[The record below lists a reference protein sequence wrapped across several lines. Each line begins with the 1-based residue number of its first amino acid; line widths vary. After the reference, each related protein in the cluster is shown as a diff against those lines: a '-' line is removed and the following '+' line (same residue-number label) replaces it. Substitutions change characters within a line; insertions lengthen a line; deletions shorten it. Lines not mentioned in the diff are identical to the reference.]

1 MSELAE
7 LLRSALSGGS
17 VLALPVAVLG
27 GVVTGLNPCCLPLYP
42 AAAGAC
48 CAVRGQRMAFS
59 NALSFVA
66 GVAVATAAL
75 GIVAAMAGR
84 ILAGL
89 GGWTVYAIAV
99 LPLAM
104 GAHLLGWVRLPMPSS
119 QILGDHRG
127 TAGAFV
133 AGLLIWL
140 VFAPCATPVL
150 AAVLSYAAYEGSV
163 AYGGVLLVLYGLG
176 AGVPVLALGTAAGR
190 LAQRLDALGW
200 RRRVDAATGTVLL
213 GVGFYLVWVA

>member
-1 MSELAE
+1 LSELAE

-27 GVVTGLNPCCLPLYP
+27 GVITGLNPCCLPLYP

-48 CAVRGQRMAFS
+48 CAVRGERMAFS

-66 GVAVATAAL
+66 GIAVATAAL

-119 QILGDHRG
+119 HVVGHHRG
-127 TAGAFV
+127 MAGAFV

-163 AYGGVLLVLYGLG
+163 AGSEPESRCLLWERRPGDWLSAWTPWGG
-176 AGVPVLALGTAAGR
+176 AGGLTRQPVRCFSASASTSCGSHS
-190 LAQRLDALGW
+190 W
-200 RRRVDAATGTVLL
+200 
-213 GVGFYLVWVA
+213 

>member
-1 MSELAE
+1 M
-7 LLRSALSGGS
+7 
-17 VLALPVAVLG
+17 
-27 GVVTGLNPCCLPLYP
+27 
-42 AAAGAC
+42 
-48 CAVRGQRMAFS
+48 
-59 NALSFVA
+59 
-66 GVAVATAAL
+66 AVATAGL
-75 GIVAAMAGR
+75 GIVAATAGR

-89 GGWTVYAIAV
+89 GGWTAYAIAA

-119 QILGDHRG
+119 HVRGDHRG
-127 TAGAFV
+127 AAGAFV

-140 VFAPCATPVL
+140 VLAPCATPVL

-176 AGVPVLALGTAAGR
+176 AGVPLLALGTAAGR

-200 RRRVDAATGTVLL
+200 RRRVDAGTGTVLL
-213 GVGFYLVWVA
+213 GLGFYLVWVA